1 MKTKNADKS
10 KDNQQ
15 NKLIETTLKTSGFLF
30 PKTVEE
36 VKEYERVY
44 GTTDII
50 LPLELQEST
59 FLYTESIEVQNL
71 NLEILPSD
79 NFAMAAREGV
89 SNNLPEEIQRKIIE
103 DIKKAE
109 QKRLK

>member
-1 MKTKNADKS
+1 MKTTNADKS

-44 GTTDII
+44 GTTDVI
-50 LPLELQEST
+50 LPLELEEPT
-59 FLYTESIEVQNL
+59 FLYTKSEEAQNL

-79 NFAMAAREGV
+79 NFAMAAREGL
-89 SNNLPEEIQRKIIE
+89 SNNLPDEIQQKIIE

-109 QKRLK
+109 QKI

>member
-10 KDNQQ
+10 KNNQQ

-44 GTTDII
+44 GTTDVI
-50 LPLELQEST
+50 LPLELQEPT
-59 FLYTESIEVQNL
+59 FLYTKSENAQNL
-71 NLEILPSD
+71 NLEVLPSD
-79 NFAMAAREGV
+79 NFAMAARNGL
-89 SNNLPEEIQRKIIE
+89 SNKLPDKIQQKIIE

-109 QKRLK
+109 QKRSK